1 MKAAVTRFFKNVDW
15 TNSVFLVSTP
25 ILGTVGTILWLKS
38 SGFNWGTFILFI
50 FMTFATGL
58 AITAGYHRLFSHK
71 TYDAKWPYRLFML
84 LFGAAAF
91 ENSALR
97 WSSDHRNHHTFVD
110 TDKDPYNIKRGFF
123 YAHMGWVMLRNDCV
137 HRYDNVADL
146 EKDPLVMF
154 QQRHYVALGI
164 LVGLVFP
171 TLLAATWGDWFGG
184 LFFAGIFRTVM
195 NQHFTFCINSFAHLF
210 GSRPYSDQN
219 TSRDNWFLAF
229 LTYGEGYH
237 NYHHKFPAD
246 YRNGIKAY
254 HWDPTKWLIKGLA
267 PTGQTT
273 NLRKVPNE
281 TILRAKLKMDEQ
293 RILRKIQESAAHASA
308 IPHEKIVSTRMKIE
322 EAYAH
327 FLELRKEYQRLKEAR
342 VTSFH
347 AQVAALNERLDQLKT
362 DLHNAR
368 ERFRHATA
376 EWMNLCGTVGVPTSR
391 LVFNN

>member
-1 MKAAVTRFFKNVDW
+1 
-15 TNSVFLVSTP
+15 
-25 ILGTVGTILWLKS
+25 
-38 SGFNWGTFILFI
+38 
-50 FMTFATGL
+50 MTFATGL

-91 ENSALR
+91 ENTALR
-97 WSSDHRNHHTFVD
+97 WSSDHRNHHKFVD
-110 TDKDPYNIKRGFF
+110 TDQDPYNIKRGFF
-123 YAHMGWVMLRNDCV
+123 YAHMGWVMLRYDNE

-146 EKDPLVMF
+146 ERDPLVMF
-154 QQRHYVALGI
+154 QHKHYVWLGI

-171 TLLAATWGDWFGG
+171 TLFAAMWGDWFGG

-246 YRNGIKAY
+246 YRNGIQNY
-254 HWDPTKWLIKGLA
+254 HWDPTKWLIKGLEHF
-267 PTGQTT
+267 GQTT
-273 NLRKVPNE
+273 NLRKTPNE

-293 RILRKIQESAAHASA
+293 RILKKIQNGQPIERH
-308 IPHEKIVSTRMKIE
+308 IPQELVVSSRQKIE

-327 FLELRKEYQRLKEAR
+327 FLKLKEEYYRLKQEKIH
-342 VTSFH
+342 SFH
-347 AQVAALNERLDQLKT
+347 VQVAHLNERLNEIKAEIRKAQ
-362 DLHNAR
+362 
-368 ERFRHATA
+368 ERFHLATL
-376 EWMNLCGTVGVPTSR
+376 EWRKICGRAGVSSPH
-391 LVFNN
+391 LVFNS